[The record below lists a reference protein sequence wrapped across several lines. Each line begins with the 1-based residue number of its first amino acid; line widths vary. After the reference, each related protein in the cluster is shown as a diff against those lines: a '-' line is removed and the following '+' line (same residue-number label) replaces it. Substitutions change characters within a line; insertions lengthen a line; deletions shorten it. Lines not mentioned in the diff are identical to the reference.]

1 MHQSQQQAFGPVRQ
15 KMNFIV
21 GWAGDP
27 ALERLIDNDA
37 RCHFQPIVSGEGKN
51 VILMQVP
58 RIRCCGQT
66 PPPPANSM
74 EVYRPA
80 LGQNGMSPEGIFR

>member
-1 MHQSQQQAFGPVRQ
+1 
-15 KMNFIV
+15 MNFIV
-21 GWAGDP
+21 GWAGAP

-37 RCHFQPIVSGEGKN
+37 RYKFKPIVSGEGKN

-58 RIRCCGQT
+58 LIRCCGQT
-66 PPPPANSM
+66 PPPPPAKSM

-80 LGQNGMSPEGIFR
+80 QGQNGMFPEGICR